1 MYENLR
7 DTSVLAALAL
17 ASCTSP
23 QESSPPGGPLL
34 IDGGTVVVMDQA
46 GTILEG
52 GAVLVEGDRI
62 AALLDPGAPRP
73 DGATVIDATGHVVI
87 PGLVN
92 THGHAAMS
100 LLRGLADDMPLL
112 TWLND
117 HIFPAEAALVAPDF
131 VYWGTLLS
139 SVEMLK
145 GGTTTFA
152 DMYYFRDDMARA
164 AVDAGIRAV
173 TGPHVIGFPTPDY
186 ATPEESLADAAAF
199 MERYRDHP
207 TVVPAV
213 AAHALYTTPLDAVE
227 AAFRLAERY
236 DAPFQIHAVEDPSE
250 DATARELTGMGVIE
264 ALGSI
269 GALRPGTVL
278 AHSIYL
284 SDEDIARI
292 AASGAGI
299 AHNPQSNMKL
309 GVARAAPVAAALA
322 AGIPVGLGTDGPASN
337 NDLDMFDEMDAAAK
351 VQKFM
356 LGDPAALPAET
367 VFRMATM
374 GGARVLNLHD
384 EIGSLEPG
392 KRADIVLVDMRRPG
406 LTPLYRVYS
415 HLVYAARGSD
425 VSTVVVNGRV
435 VVRDREILTVD
446 EEAVME
452 RARGFGDRVRD
463 VMEGI
468 PAAREDSRTGAGGG
482 CTWSVCAPGASWC
495 SCPTV
500 RWLSATGSKSRRT
513 PCCGLP
519 GGNTRRRDRGAD
531 SIRWPTAACRC
542 SRWRGLRCWWIHTS
556 TGAAS
561 SPRHH
566 PPRRTAGP

>member
-1 MYENLR
+1 MVIPAFRKHIPPRVPAPPARPPLMSLLLVMGCG
-7 DTSVLAALAL
+7 DTFAAR
-17 ASCTSP
+17 P
-23 QESSPPGGPLL
+23 GGGPLI
-34 IDGGTVVVMDQA
+34 IDGGTVVVMDEA

-52 GAVLVEGDRI
+52 AAVVVEGDSI
-62 AALLDPGAPRP
+62 SALIRAGAPRP
-73 DGATVIDATGHVVI
+73 TGVRVIDATGHLVI

-92 THGHAAMS
+92 AHGHAAMS
-100 LLRGLADDMPLL
+100 LLRGLADDLPLM
-112 TWLND
+112 TWLNNY
-117 HIFPAEAALVAPDF
+117 IFPAEATLVAPDF

-139 SVEMLK
+139 AVEMLK

-164 AVDAGIRAV
+164 TVDAGIRSV
-173 TGPHVIGFPTPDY
+173 TGPHVIGFPTPDF
-186 ATPEESLADAAAF
+186 ATPEASLADAAGF

-207 TVVPAV
+207 TVVPGV
-213 AAHALYTTPLDAVE
+213 AAHALYTTPLEAVE

-250 DATARELTGMGVIE
+250 DVTARELTGMGVVE

-284 SDEDIARI
+284 SDEDLERI

-351 VQKFM
+351 LQKFM

-374 GGARVLNLHD
+374 GGCARAQ
-384 EIGSLEPG
+384 P
-392 KRADIVLVDMRRPG
+392 
-406 LTPLYRVYS
+406 
-415 HLVYAARGSD
+415 AR
-425 VSTVVVNGRV
+425 
-435 VVRDREILTVD
+435 
-446 EEAVME
+446 
-452 RARGFGDRVRD
+452 GDRVAGTGQARRHRARRHAASGDDTAIPRLFAPGVRSARQRRD
-463 VMEGI
+463 HGDRERADCG
-468 PAAREDSRTGAGGG
+468 ARSRDTHRGRGGSDGAGAGVRGPGSRGNGG
-482 CTWSVCAPGASWC
+482 GSGGEGGGLRGGGAS
-495 SCPTV
+495 
-500 RWLSATGSKSRRT
+500 LS
-513 PCCGLP
+513 
-519 GGNTRRRDRGAD
+519 
-531 SIRWPTAACRC
+531 
-542 SRWRGLRCWWIHTS
+542 
-556 TGAAS
+556 
-561 SPRHH
+561 
-566 PPRRTAGP
+566 

>member
-1 MYENLR
+1 MFTKAPR
-7 DTSVLAALAL
+7 GHSRPPAAALAARL
-17 ASCTSP
+17 TPLLLLLTGCGGAP
-23 QESSPPGGPLL
+23 APPPGDAPLL
-34 IDGGTVVVMDQA
+34 VDGGTVVVMDEA

-52 GAVLVEGDRI
+52 AAVVVEGDRI
-62 AALLDPGAPRP
+62 SALIGAGEPRP
-73 DGATVIDATGHVVI
+73 AGTRVIDATGHLVI

-100 LLRGLADDMPLL
+100 LLRGLADDLPLM

-117 HIFPAEAALVAPDF
+117 YIFPAEAALVAPDF

-139 SVEMLK
+139 SVEMLTS
-145 GGTTTFA
+145 GTTTFA

-164 AVDAGIRAV
+164 TIDAGIRAV
-173 TGPHVIGFPTPDY
+173 TGPHVIGFATPDF
-186 ATPEESLADAAAF
+186 ATPEASLADATEF

-213 AAHALYTTPLDAVE
+213 AAHALYTTPLEAVA

-250 DATARELTGMGVIE
+250 DATARDRTGMGVIE

-284 SDEDIARI
+284 SDEDILRI
-292 AASGAGI
+292 AAGGAGI

-309 GVARAAPVAAALA
+309 GVARAAPVAKALA

-374 GGARVLNLHD
+374 GGARVLGLHD
-384 EIGSLEPG
+384 EIGSLEAG
-392 KRADIVLVDMRRPG
+392 KRADIVLVDTRRPG
-406 LTPLYRVYS
+406 LTPLYSVYS

-425 VSTVVVNGRV
+425 VTTVVVNGRV

-446 EEAVME
+446 EEEVME
-452 RARGFGDRVRD
+452 RARGFGDRVRE
-463 VMEGI
+463 VMENV
-468 PAAREDSRTGAGGG
+468 AAGAESESAGFEARYED
-482 CTWSVCAPGASWC
+482 
-495 SCPTV
+495 
-500 RWLSATGSKSRRT
+500 
-513 PCCGLP
+513 
-519 GGNTRRRDRGAD
+519 
-531 SIRWPTAACRC
+531 CR
-542 SRWRGLRCWWIHTS
+542 
-556 TGAAS
+556 
-561 SPRHH
+561 
-566 PPRRTAGP
+566 

>member
-1 MYENLR
+1 MAIPALPAPAAR
-7 DTSVLAALAL
+7 PRTPPPLARLPLLPLLAL
-17 ASCTSP
+17 AGCGDAPAPPTDATASP
-23 QESSPPGGPLL
+23 QNDGPLL
-34 IDGGTVVVMDQA
+34 IDGGTVVVMDES
-46 GTILEG
+46 GLILEG
-52 GAVLVEGDRI
+52 AAILVEGDRI
-62 AALLDPGAPRP
+62 SALVAPGGPRP
-73 DGATVIDATGHVVI
+73 DAATVIDATGHLVI

-100 LLRGLADDMPLL
+100 LLRGLADDLPLL

-139 SVEMLK
+139 SIEMLK

-152 DMYYFRDDMARA
+152 DMYYFREDMARA
-164 AVDAGIRAV
+164 TVDAGIRAV
-173 TGPHVIGFPTPDY
+173 TGPHVIGFPSPDF
-186 ATPEESLADAAAF
+186 ASPEESLADAAEF
-199 MERYRDHP
+199 MERYQDHP

-213 AAHALYTTPLDAVE
+213 AAHALYTTPLEAVE

-250 DATARELTGMGVIE
+250 DATARDQTGMGVVE

-284 SDEDIARI
+284 SDDDIARI
-292 AASGAGI
+292 AAGGAGI

-351 VQKFM
+351 LQKFT

-367 VFRMATM
+367 VFRMATI
-374 GGARVLNLHD
+374 GGARALNLHD

-406 LTPLYRVYS
+406 LTPLYNVYS
-415 HLVYAARGSD
+415 HLVYAVRGSD
-425 VSTVVVNGRV
+425 VATVIVNGRV

-446 EEAVME
+446 EAEVME
-452 RARGFGDRVRD
+452 RARGFSEHVREVMGTERGEGD
-463 VMEGI
+463 G
-468 PAAREDSRTGAGGG
+468 
-482 CTWSVCAPGASWC
+482 
-495 SCPTV
+495 
-500 RWLSATGSKSRRT
+500 
-513 PCCGLP
+513 
-519 GGNTRRRDRGAD
+519 
-531 SIRWPTAACRC
+531 
-542 SRWRGLRCWWIHTS
+542 
-556 TGAAS
+556 
-561 SPRHH
+561 
-566 PPRRTAGP
+566 

>member
-1 MYENLR
+1 MAVYEKLR
-7 DTSVLAALAL
+7 DSRLLAL
-17 ASCTSP
+17 PALGAFGAIGACASP
-23 QESSPPGGPLL
+23 QDPPAEDGPLL
-34 IDGGTVVVMDQA
+34 IDGGTVVVMDAA
-46 GTILEG
+46 GTVHEG
-52 GAVLVEGDRI
+52 GAVLVDGDRI
-62 AALLDPGAPRP
+62 AAVLAPDDPRP
-73 DGATVIDATGHVVI
+73 EGTRMIDATGHLVI

-100 LLRGLADDMPLL
+100 LLRGLADDLPLL

-117 HIFPAEAALVAPDF
+117 YIFPAEAALVAPDF

-139 SVEMLK
+139 SIEMLK

-164 AVDAGIRAV
+164 TIDAGIRSV
-173 TGPHVIGFPTPDY
+173 TGPHVIGFATPDY
-186 ATPEESLADAAAF
+186 ATPEESLAEAAEF

-213 AAHALYTTPLDAVE
+213 AAHALYTTPLAAVE
-227 AAFRLAERY
+227 TAARLANQY

-250 DATARELTGMGVIE
+250 DDTAREQTGMGVIE
-264 ALGSI
+264 ALESI

-284 SDEDIARI
+284 SDEDIERI

-309 GVARAAPVAAALA
+309 GIGRAAPAAAALA
-322 AGIPVGLGTDGPASN
+322 AGIPVGIGTDGPATN

-356 LGDPAALPAET
+356 LADPAALPAET

-374 GGARVLNLHD
+374 GGARVLNLQD
-384 EIGSLEPG
+384 EIGSLEAG
-392 KRADIVLVDMRRPG
+392 KRADIVLLDTRRPG

-415 HLVYAARGSD
+415 LLVYAARGSD
-425 VSTVVVNGRV
+425 VTTVLVNGRI

-446 EEAVME
+446 EDEVME
-452 RARGFGDRVRD
+452 RARGFGDRVRE
-463 VMEGI
+463 VMESVGEEG
-468 PAAREDSRTGAGGG
+468 EDG
-482 CTWSVCAPGASWC
+482 
-495 SCPTV
+495 
-500 RWLSATGSKSRRT
+500 
-513 PCCGLP
+513 
-519 GGNTRRRDRGAD
+519 
-531 SIRWPTAACRC
+531 
-542 SRWRGLRCWWIHTS
+542 
-556 TGAAS
+556 
-561 SPRHH
+561 
-566 PPRRTAGP
+566 

>member
-1 MYENLR
+1 MPTRQVHR
-7 DTSVLAALAL
+7 DRIPSRAAKHVTRLAL
-17 ASCTSP
+17 LPLLLPAACGDASAP
-23 QESSPPGGPLL
+23 ARDDGPLL
-34 IDGGTVVVMDQA
+34 IDGGTVVVMDEA
-46 GTILEG
+46 GTVLEG

-62 AALLDPGAPRP
+62 SALIAAGEPRP
-73 DGATVIDATGHVVI
+73 DPARVIDATGHLVI
-87 PGLVN
+87 PGLIN

-100 LLRGLADDMPLL
+100 LLRGLADDLPLM

-117 HIFPAEAALVAPDF
+117 YIFPAEAALVAPDF

-164 AVDAGIRAV
+164 AIDAGIRAV
-173 TGPHVIGFPTPDY
+173 TGPHVIGFPAPDFPS
-186 ATPEESLADAAAF
+186 PEASLADAAEF

-213 AAHALYTTPLDAVE
+213 AAHALYTTPHEAGE
-227 AAFRLAERY
+227 AAFRLAEQY
-236 DAPFQIHAVEDPSE
+236 GAPFQIHTVEDPSE
-250 DATARELTGMGVIE
+250 DVTARELTGMGVIE
-264 ALGSI
+264 ALESI

-278 AHSIYL
+278 AHSIYM
-284 SDEDIARI
+284 SDEDLGRI
-292 AASGAGI
+292 AAGGAGI

-309 GVARAAPVAAALA
+309 GVARAAPVMAALE
-322 AGIPVGLGTDGPASN
+322 AGIPVGIGKDGPASN

-392 KRADIVLVDMRRPG
+392 KRADIVLVDTRRPG

-425 VSTVVVNGRV
+425 VTTVIVNGRV

-446 EEAVME
+446 EEEVME
-452 RARGFGDRVRD
+452 RARGFGDRVRE
-463 VMEGI
+463 VMETV
-468 PAAREDSRTGAGGG
+468 AAGREGG
-482 CTWSVCAPGASWC
+482 
-495 SCPTV
+495 
-500 RWLSATGSKSRRT
+500 
-513 PCCGLP
+513 
-519 GGNTRRRDRGAD
+519 
-531 SIRWPTAACRC
+531 
-542 SRWRGLRCWWIHTS
+542 
-556 TGAAS
+556 
-561 SPRHH
+561 
-566 PPRRTAGP
+566 

>member
-1 MYENLR
+1 MSQDLPERNTPAGRARAAARRILTAR
-7 DTSVLAALAL
+7 VVAACVPAAWLLAGCVPADGPELAQSAPAQGALL
-17 ASCTSP
+17 V
-23 QESSPPGGPLL
+23 
-34 IDGGTVVVMDQA
+34 DGGTVVVMDAA

-62 AALLDPGAPRP
+62 AALIEPDAPRP
-73 DGATVIDATGHVVI
+73 ANVEVIDATGHLVI
-87 PGLVN
+87 PGLIN
-92 THGHAAMS
+92 THGHAAMA

-112 TWLND
+112 TWLED

-152 DMYYFRDDMARA
+152 DMYYFRDEMAQA
-164 AVDAGIRAV
+164 TIDAGIRSV

-213 AAHALYTTPLDAVE
+213 AAHALYTTPLEAVE
-227 AAFRLAERY
+227 AAFRLADAY
-236 DAPFQIHAVEDPSE
+236 DAPFQIHVLEDPTE
-250 DATARELTGMGVIE
+250 NDTAHELTGMGVVD
-264 ALGSI
+264 ALGAI

-284 SDEDIARI
+284 SDIDIARI

-309 GVARAAPVAAALA
+309 GIPRAAPVVAALA

-351 VQKFM
+351 IQKFM

-367 VFRMATM
+367 VFRMATA

-392 KRADIVLVDMRRPG
+392 KRADIVMVDAQRAG

-425 VSTVVVNGRV
+425 VATVIVNGRV
-435 VVRDREILTVD
+435 VVEGGEILTVD
-446 EEAVME
+446 EAEVME
-452 RARGFGDRVRD
+452 RARGFGDRVRE
-463 VMEGI
+463 VMAEV
-468 PAAREDSRTGAGGG
+468 AAERGSGG
-482 CTWSVCAPGASWC
+482 
-495 SCPTV
+495 
-500 RWLSATGSKSRRT
+500 
-513 PCCGLP
+513 
-519 GGNTRRRDRGAD
+519 
-531 SIRWPTAACRC
+531 
-542 SRWRGLRCWWIHTS
+542 
-556 TGAAS
+556 
-561 SPRHH
+561 
-566 PPRRTAGP
+566 

>member
-1 MYENLR
+1 MTASLPLLL
-7 DTSVLAALAL
+7 LAACAGDAGPSDLD
-17 ASCTSP
+17 
-23 QESSPPGGPLL
+23 GPLL
-34 IDGGTVVVMDQA
+34 VDGGTVVVMDDA
-46 GTILEG
+46 GTIHEG
-52 GAVLVEGDRI
+52 GAVLVEDDRI
-62 AALLDPGAPRP
+62 AAVLAPDDPRP
-73 DGATVIDATGHVVI
+73 NGATVIDATGHLVI

-100 LLRGLADDMPLL
+100 LLRGLADDLPLM

-152 DMYYFRDDMARA
+152 DMYYFRDEVARA
-164 AVDAGIRAV
+164 TVDAGIRAV
-173 TGPHVIGFPTPDY
+173 TGPHVIGFPTPDF
-186 ATPEESLADAAAF
+186 ATPEESLADAAEY
-199 MERYRDHP
+199 MERYQDHP

-213 AAHALYTTPLDAVE
+213 AAHALYTTPLEAVE
-227 AAFRLAERY
+227 AAFRLAERF

-250 DATARELTGMGVIE
+250 DVTAREMTGMGVVE
-264 ALGSI
+264 ALESI

-284 SDEDIARI
+284 SDEDIGRI
-292 AASGAGI
+292 AAGGAGI

-309 GVARAAPVAAALA
+309 GVARAAPVAAALE
-322 AGIPVGLGTDGPASN
+322 AGIPVGIGTDGPASN
-337 NDLDMFDEMDAAAK
+337 NDLDLFDEMDAAAK
-351 VQKFM
+351 IQKYM
-356 LGDPAALPAET
+356 LGDPAVLPAET

-392 KRADIVLVDMRRPG
+392 KRADIVLVDVRRPG

-425 VSTVVVNGRV
+425 VTTVIVNGRI

-446 EEAVME
+446 EEEVMA
-452 RARGFGDRVRD
+452 RARGFGDRVRE
-463 VMEGI
+463 VMAEVAEGGE
-468 PAAREDSRTGAGGG
+468 R
-482 CTWSVCAPGASWC
+482 
-495 SCPTV
+495 
-500 RWLSATGSKSRRT
+500 
-513 PCCGLP
+513 
-519 GGNTRRRDRGAD
+519 
-531 SIRWPTAACRC
+531 
-542 SRWRGLRCWWIHTS
+542 
-556 TGAAS
+556 
-561 SPRHH
+561 
-566 PPRRTAGP
+566 

>member
-1 MYENLR
+1 MAMYGVFR
-7 DTSVLAALAL
+7 DHSRSLVTAPRTRLAL
-17 ASCTSP
+17 PLLLLFAGCGGDPAPTPP
-23 QESSPPGGPLL
+23 QDDAPLL
-34 IDGGTVVVMDQA
+34 IDGGTVVVMDES
-46 GTILEG
+46 GLILEG
-52 GAVLVEGDRI
+52 AAVVVEGDRI
-62 AALLDPGAPRP
+62 SSIIAAGGPRP
-73 DGATVIDATGHVVI
+73 TNARVIDATGHLVI

-100 LLRGLADDMPLL
+100 LLRGLADDLPLM

-117 HIFPAEAALVAPDF
+117 YIFPAEAALVAPDF

-164 AVDAGIRAV
+164 TIDAGIRAV
-173 TGPHVIGFPTPDY
+173 TGPHVIGFPTPDF
-186 ATPEESLADAAAF
+186 ATPEASLADAAEF
-199 MERYRDHP
+199 MERYQDHP
-207 TVVPAV
+207 TIVPAV
-213 AAHALYTTPLDAVE
+213 AAHALYTTPLEAVE
-227 AAFRLAERY
+227 AAFRLAEQY
-236 DAPFQIHAVEDPSE
+236 DAPFQIHTVEDPSE
-250 DATARELTGMGVIE
+250 DVTAREQTGMGVVE
-264 ALGSI
+264 ALESI

-284 SDEDIARI
+284 SDEDLARV
-292 AASGAGI
+292 AAGGAGI

-322 AGIPVGLGTDGPASN
+322 AGIPVGIGTDGPASN

-392 KRADIVLVDMRRPG
+392 KRADIVLVDVRRPG
-406 LTPLYRVYS
+406 LTPLYNVYS

-425 VSTVVVNGRV
+425 VSTVIVNGRV
-435 VVRDREILTVD
+435 VVEDGEILTVD
-446 EEAVME
+446 EEEVME
-452 RARGFGDRVRD
+452 RARGFGERVRE
-463 VMEGI
+463 VME
-468 PAAREDSRTGAGGG
+468 EVAGG
-482 CTWSVCAPGASWC
+482 
-495 SCPTV
+495 
-500 RWLSATGSKSRRT
+500 RE
-513 PCCGLP
+513 
-519 GGNTRRRDRGAD
+519 GG
-531 SIRWPTAACRC
+531 
-542 SRWRGLRCWWIHTS
+542 
-556 TGAAS
+556 
-561 SPRHH
+561 
-566 PPRRTAGP
+566 

>member
-1 MYENLR
+1 MTASLPLLL
-7 DTSVLAALAL
+7 LAACAGDAGPSDLD
-17 ASCTSP
+17 
-23 QESSPPGGPLL
+23 GPLL
-34 IDGGTVVVMDQA
+34 VDGGTVVVMDEA
-46 GTILEG
+46 GTVHEG

-62 AALLDPGAPRP
+62 AAVLAPDDPRP
-73 DGATVIDATGHVVI
+73 DGATVIDATGHLVI

-100 LLRGLADDMPLL
+100 LLRGLADDLPLM

-152 DMYYFRDDMARA
+152 DMYYFRDEVARA
-164 AVDAGIRAV
+164 TVDAGIRAV
-173 TGPHVIGFPTPDY
+173 TGPHVIGFPTPDF
-186 ATPEESLADAAAF
+186 ATPEESLADAAEY
-199 MERYRDHP
+199 MERYQDHP

-213 AAHALYTTPLDAVE
+213 AAHALYTTPLEAVE
-227 AAFRLAERY
+227 AAFRLAERF

-250 DATARELTGMGVIE
+250 DVTAREMTGMGVIE
-264 ALGSI
+264 ALESI

-284 SDEDIARI
+284 SDEDIGRI
-292 AASGAGI
+292 AAGGAGI

-309 GVARAAPVAAALA
+309 GVARAAPVAAALE
-322 AGIPVGLGTDGPASN
+322 AGIPVGIGTDGPASN
-337 NDLDMFDEMDAAAK
+337 NDLDLFDEMDAAAK
-351 VQKFM
+351 IQKYM
-356 LGDPAALPAET
+356 LGDPAVLPAET

-384 EIGSLEPG
+384 EIGSLEVG
-392 KRADIVLVDMRRPG
+392 KRADIVLVDVRRPG

-425 VSTVVVNGRV
+425 VTTVIVNGRV

-446 EEAVME
+446 EEEVME
-452 RARGFGDRVRD
+452 RARGFGDRVRE
-463 VMEGI
+463 VMAEVAEGGE
-468 PAAREDSRTGAGGG
+468 R
-482 CTWSVCAPGASWC
+482 
-495 SCPTV
+495 
-500 RWLSATGSKSRRT
+500 
-513 PCCGLP
+513 
-519 GGNTRRRDRGAD
+519 
-531 SIRWPTAACRC
+531 
-542 SRWRGLRCWWIHTS
+542 
-556 TGAAS
+556 
-561 SPRHH
+561 
-566 PPRRTAGP
+566 

>member
-1 MYENLR
+1 MAMYGVSR
-7 DTSVLAALAL
+7 DHSPSLVTAPRPRLAL
-17 ASCTSP
+17 PLLLLLAGCGGDPAPTPP
-23 QESSPPGGPLL
+23 QDDAPLL
-34 IDGGTVVVMDQA
+34 IDGGTVVVMDES
-46 GTILEG
+46 GLILEG
-52 GAVLVEGDRI
+52 AAVVVEGDRI
-62 AALLDPGAPRP
+62 SSIIAAGGPRP
-73 DGATVIDATGHVVI
+73 TNARVIDATGHLVI

-100 LLRGLADDMPLL
+100 LLRGLADDLPLM

-117 HIFPAEAALVAPDF
+117 YIFPAEAALVAPDF

-164 AVDAGIRAV
+164 AIDAGIRAV
-173 TGPHVIGFPTPDY
+173 TGPHVIGFPTPDF
-186 ATPEESLADAAAF
+186 ATPEASLADAGEF
-199 MERYRDHP
+199 MERYQDHP
-207 TVVPAV
+207 TIVPAV
-213 AAHALYTTPLDAVE
+213 AAHALYTTPLEAVE

-236 DAPFQIHAVEDPSE
+236 DAPFQIHTVEDPSE
-250 DATARELTGMGVIE
+250 DVTAREQTGMGVVE
-264 ALGSI
+264 ALESI

-278 AHSIYL
+278 AHSIYM
-284 SDEDIARI
+284 SDEDLARV
-292 AASGAGI
+292 AAGGAGI

-322 AGIPVGLGTDGPASN
+322 AGIPVGIGTDGPASN

-392 KRADIVLVDMRRPG
+392 KRADIVLVDVRRPG
-406 LTPLYRVYS
+406 LTPLYSVYS

-425 VSTVVVNGRV
+425 VSTVIVNGRLV
-435 VVRDREILTVD
+435 VQDGEILTVD
-446 EEAVME
+446 EEEVME
-452 RARGFGDRVRD
+452 RARGFGERVRE
-463 VMEGI
+463 VME
-468 PAAREDSRTGAGGG
+468 EVAGG
-482 CTWSVCAPGASWC
+482 
-495 SCPTV
+495 
-500 RWLSATGSKSRRT
+500 RE
-513 PCCGLP
+513 
-519 GGNTRRRDRGAD
+519 GG
-531 SIRWPTAACRC
+531 
-542 SRWRGLRCWWIHTS
+542 
-556 TGAAS
+556 
-561 SPRHH
+561 
-566 PPRRTAGP
+566 

>member
-1 MYENLR
+1 MTASLPLLL
-7 DTSVLAALAL
+7 LAACAGDAGPSDLD
-17 ASCTSP
+17 
-23 QESSPPGGPLL
+23 GPLL
-34 IDGGTVVVMDQA
+34 VDGGTVVVMDDA
-46 GTILEG
+46 GTIHEG

-62 AALLDPGAPRP
+62 AAVLAPDDPRP
-73 DGATVIDATGHVVI
+73 TGATVIDATGHLVI

-100 LLRGLADDMPLL
+100 LLRGLADDLPLM

-164 AVDAGIRAV
+164 TIDAGIRAV
-173 TGPHVIGFPTPDY
+173 TGPHVIGFPTPDF
-186 ATPEESLADAAAF
+186 ATPEESLADAAEY
-199 MERYRDHP
+199 MERYQDHP

-227 AAFRLAERY
+227 AAFRLAERF

-250 DATARELTGMGVIE
+250 DVTAREMTGMGVIE
-264 ALGSI
+264 ALESI

-284 SDEDIARI
+284 SDEDIGRI
-292 AASGAGI
+292 AAGGAGI

-309 GVARAAPVAAALA
+309 GVARAAPVAAALE
-322 AGIPVGLGTDGPASN
+322 AGIPVGIGTDGPASN
-337 NDLDMFDEMDAAAK
+337 NDLDLFDEMDAAAK
-351 VQKFM
+351 IQKYM
-356 LGDPAALPAET
+356 LGDPAVLPAET

-384 EIGSLEPG
+384 EIGSLEVG
-392 KRADIVLVDMRRPG
+392 KRADIVLVDVRRPG

-425 VSTVVVNGRV
+425 VTTVIVNGRV

-446 EEAVME
+446 EEEVME
-452 RARGFGDRVRD
+452 RARGFGDRVRE
-463 VMEGI
+463 VMAEVAEGGE
-468 PAAREDSRTGAGGG
+468 R
-482 CTWSVCAPGASWC
+482 
-495 SCPTV
+495 
-500 RWLSATGSKSRRT
+500 
-513 PCCGLP
+513 
-519 GGNTRRRDRGAD
+519 
-531 SIRWPTAACRC
+531 
-542 SRWRGLRCWWIHTS
+542 
-556 TGAAS
+556 
-561 SPRHH
+561 
-566 PPRRTAGP
+566 